1 MGVNRSKSRFEE
13 DESIPEL
20 WRAKLKDYFKSGYDR
35 GHMVSALQ
43 FGAEGE
49 GGEEGGL
56 GEGGFGGEERREEGE
71 RRELTLGFGLGLG
84 LVCVKIGPC
93 C

>member
-1 MGVNRSKSRFEE
+1 VGVNRSKSRFEE

-49 GGEEGGL
+49 GWGREGL
-56 GEGGFGGEERREEGE
+56 EERRGGKREREES
-71 RRELTLGFGLGLG
+71 
-84 LVCVKIGPC
+84 
-93 C
+93 